1 MNSIKS
7 NIVCDFTS
15 QTYFNNITNLRY
27 IFSKYLKKKHVFY
40 KLGKKEFFF
49 FKSCEIDG
57 IRIYVCDGKSVC
69 KE

>member
-7 NIVCDFTS
+7 NIVCNFTS

-27 IFSKYLKKKHVFY
+27 ILCKKLKKKHVFY

-49 FKSCEIDG
+49 F
-57 IRIYVCDGKSVC
+57 
-69 KE
+69 